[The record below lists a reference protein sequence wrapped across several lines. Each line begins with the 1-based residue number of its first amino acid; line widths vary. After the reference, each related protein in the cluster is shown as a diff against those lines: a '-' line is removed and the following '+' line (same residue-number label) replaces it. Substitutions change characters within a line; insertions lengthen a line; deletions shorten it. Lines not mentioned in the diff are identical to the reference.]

1 MPTIEAADVILVGE
15 GRVRQNNIDAKL
27 ILDADNNA
35 LGGRKLVDILTTPTT
50 SGSDTSRPR
59 LGVFLKTEDLP
70 SEAERRSFFAKFGC
84 QHCFITTAWWNKLHV
99 FFPAAAEKQSF
110 DSLAI
115 DYLYAPDHWKVR
127 LTDDQLRNALLSLRH
142 WESDFLVVSASLSE
156 LPLVEV
162 SSIRNHTIFSKE
174 LGLEFPE
181 GQRAKPAKGKLLRLP
196 PYDHRSSEVN
206 VEKVFG
212 EQLTWAAIPCW
223 PHRNVLR
230 KTNAQPCA
238 RDDPE
243 TSFIPKFKK
252 QKPLVFV
259 WPMLW
264 VVGGAERNAIEAMR
278 HLKDRY
284 HFVVITM
291 ERPHKSQ
298 GSLHHQLRGT
308 AEAVYDLGELAPY
321 EAYLDMLR
329 DLKQTYQPD
338 LIWTTNGSPWFSDN
352 CTYLRELF
360 KDVPIIDQ
368 QVYDTNRGWI
378 LRYRESGV
386 QSFDRFIA
394 INKKIQETFIGRFRM
409 DPERV
414 DLIYHAVDTHR
425 FNSSVYS
432 EADRREYFMKF
443 DLDER
448 RRVFVF
454 AGRLT
459 GQKRPIDFLQLALKR
474 QQAGDDA
481 LFAMVGDGDL
491 APVVDEFIRKHDLKN
506 LRRVPFIENMA
517 EVLSIA
523 SGLVLTSEFEGMPI
537 VILEALCTGVPVLST
552 DVGDVKLMLEEY
564 GAGLVISEIG
574 NLDCLEQGYERW
586 LANLDTYRRNAQAN
600 AETVRNRFSGEAV
613 ARQYAQSWERA
624 VTQTNSSRHNEQA
637 VTQTNSLRHDPNLV
651 SIIIPSYNHARY
663 IDAAIE
669 SALGQTY
676 EHIEAIVVDDGS
688 SDDSLNH
695 LVKIKD
701 PRFSFYAQENQGAHV
716 AINRGLGLASGE
728 FLAILNS
735 DDVFHPDRI
744 QELIEEFREDPE
756 LELLSTWIEVIDAT
770 GQQLAI
776 KEGWHNLEPWPIEHP
791 ELSFQQTDD
800 FGLNLLRGNFVAST
814 SNILMRRSLYNKI
827 GGMRNLRFAHDWDF
841 LMRAA
846 ACAKC
851 KLIPKPLLKY
861 RVHETNTISSDRAW
875 MLFDIC
881 WVLAA
886 NLHRFEGKRIFNSS
900 DPEKSMQD
908 LVTLYE
914 SINFQGNDKVFWAMR
929 AFIQSLRSQG
939 VENAEELLLENNEL
953 RGKLMGYV
961 QC

>member
-1 MPTIEAADVILVGE
+1 MRGFKVFSSSG
-15 GRVRQNNIDAKL
+15 
-27 ILDADNNA
+27 
-35 LGGRKLVDILTTPTT
+35 VD
-50 SGSDTSRPR
+50 R
-59 LGVFLKTEDLP
+59 LPFESLP
-70 SEAERRSFFAKFGC
+70 
-84 QHCFITTAWWNKLHV
+84 V
-99 FFPAAAEKQSF
+99 
-110 DSLAI
+110 
-115 DYLYAPDHWKVR
+115 DYAYAPDNWERR
-127 LTDDQLRNALLSLRH
+127 LTDDQIRNVLLSLRH
-142 WESDFLVVSASLSE
+142 APNDFLIVSPSLSE
-156 LPLVEV
+156 FPLIEV
-162 SSIRNHTIFSKE
+162 SSIRNHTIFSKD

-181 GQRAKPAKGKLLRLP
+181 KQRAKPATGKIVRLR
-196 PYDHRSSEVN
+196 PYDHAVTEIDV
-206 VEKVFG
+206 
-212 EQLTWAAIPCW
+212 EQLFREHSVTWAPEPCW
-223 PHRNVLR
+223 PPRNRLVKPPISSGDR
-230 KTNAQPCA
+230 PG
-238 RDDPE
+238 
-243 TSFIPKFKK
+243 SFIPRFRK
-252 QKPLVFV
+252 QKPLVVV

-278 HLKDRY
+278 HLNDRY

-298 GSLHHQLRGT
+298 GSLHHQLKGIT
-308 AEAVYDLGELAPY
+308 EAVYDLGELAPY
-321 EAYLDMLR
+321 DSYLVFLS
-329 DLKQTYQPD
+329 DLKQTYDPD
-338 LIWTTNGSPWFSDN
+338 FIWTTNGSPWFSDN
-352 CTYLRELF
+352 ATQIRELF

-368 QVYDTNRGWI
+368 QVYDTTRGWI
-378 LRYRESGV
+378 LRYREPGV

-394 INKKIQETFIGRFRM
+394 INEKIQDTFIERFRM

-432 EADRREYFMKF
+432 ETDRREYFKKF

-459 GQKRPIDFLQLALKR
+459 GQKRPIDFLQLVLKR

-481 LFAMVGDGDL
+481 LFAMVGVGDL

-506 LRRVPFIENMA
+506 LRRISFVENMA

-523 SGLVLTSEFEGMPI
+523 SGLILTSEFEGMPI
-537 VILEALCTGVPVLST
+537 VILEALCMGVPVLST
-552 DVGDVKLMLEEY
+552 DVGDVKLMLDEY

-574 NLDCLEQGYERW
+574 DIACVERGYENW
-586 LANLDTYRRNAQAN
+586 LAGLKTYRMNARAN
-600 AETVRNRFSGEAV
+600 AETVRRRFSGETV
-613 ARQYAQSWERA
+613 AQQYADSWERA
-624 VTQTNSSRHNEQA
+624 RNKSAPKPQMKTMADS
-637 VTQTNSLRHDPNLV
+637 NLV
-651 SIIIPSYNHARY
+651 SIVIPSYNHAQY
-663 IDAAIE
+663 IRSAIE

-676 EHIEAIVVDDGS
+676 DQIEVIVVDDGS
-688 SDDSLNH
+688 TDDTVNYLMK
-695 LVKIKD
+695 VKD
-701 PRFSFYAQENQGAHV
+701 PRFSFYRQENHGAHV

-744 QELIEEFREDPE
+744 QELMSEFRNDPAV
-756 LELLSTWIEVIDAT
+756 ELLSTWIEVIDAT

-800 FGLNLLRGNFVAST
+800 FGLNLLRGNFVATT
-814 SNILMRRSLYNKI
+814 SNILMRRSLHDKV

-841 LMRAA
+841 LLRAA
-846 ACAKC
+846 SCAKC
-851 KLIPKPLLKY
+851 KLIPKPLVKY
-861 RVHETNTISSDRAW
+861 RVHDSNTINSNRAW

-886 NLHRFEGKRIFNSS
+886 NLHRFEGKQIFNSL

-914 SINFQGNDKVFWAMR
+914 SINLQGNDKVLWAMR
-929 AFIQSLRSQG
+929 AFIQSLRHQG
-939 VENAEELLLENNEL
+939 IENPEEVLLENDDFKQ
-953 RGKLMGYV
+953 KLIAYISV
-961 QC
+961 